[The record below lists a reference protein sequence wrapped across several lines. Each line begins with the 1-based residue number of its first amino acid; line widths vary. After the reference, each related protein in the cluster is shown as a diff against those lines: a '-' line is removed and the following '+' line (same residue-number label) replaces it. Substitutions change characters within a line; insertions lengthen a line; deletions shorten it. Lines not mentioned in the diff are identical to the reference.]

1 MRCAVVH
8 RPGRQPWDLLY
19 DTVSMP
25 FSRIAENRIR
35 EALEQGQFE
44 NLPGAGQPLNLEEY
58 FSTPEDLRMA
68 YSILKSANCAPVE
81 VELVSEIARLER
93 ALAQNE
99 DTTTRKDLQRAL
111 TDRQT
116 QLAVMLEQRSRS
128 RRT

>member
-1 MRCAVVH
+1 
-8 RPGRQPWDLLY
+8 
-19 DTVSMP
+19 MP
-25 FSRIAENRIR
+25 FSRVAENRIR
-35 EALEQGQFE
+35 EAVEQGVFE

-68 YSILKSANCAPVE
+68 YSILKSANCAPAE
-81 VELVSEIARLER
+81 VELAREIARLER
-93 ALAQNE
+93 ALARSE

-116 QLAVMLEQRSRS
+116 QLAVMLEQRSRR